1 MRVIRGFLA
10 ITILALVIFV
20 VIEQIDNSPEEVITD
35 VTNVVKEGSHVL
47 QSKVQ
52 PEESPSVELEGD
64 IYQWIGESEQKLKE
78 NLGDPNRVDK
88 SAYGYEWLVYNS
100 SESQYIQF
108 GVEEGK
114 IISVYATG
122 DNLEI
127 APVQSGASY
136 EAVND
141 TFNFSD
147 EISYN
152 DGLSSYTFRLTEDD
166 MKKRPLVQVDDS
178 VFVQFYF
185 DTFTSSLSSVRI
197 LTANTLL
204 LHRPYE
210 IEYRGNLP
218 EQPELTEE
226 QWNTVQAGMEQQVF
240 DISNVIRH
248 VHEKSHLEWDEKVS
262 KVAYDHSKDM
272 YENNYFSHFS
282 LNGDGLKERLE
293 AGEVLY
299 ASAGENIAA
308 QYPDAPSAMEG
319 WLNSEGHR
327 EALLSEDYNHLGVGV
342 YRFYYTQNFLGK
354 AL

>member
-20 VIEQIDNSPEEVITD
+20 VIEQIDNSQEEVITD
-35 VTNVVKEGSHVL
+35 VTNVVKESSHVL

-52 PEESPSVELEGD
+52 PEESPLIELEGD
-64 IYQWIGESEQKLKE
+64 IFQWIGESENKLKE
-78 NLGDPNRVDK
+78 DLGEPNRVDK
-88 SAYGYEWLVYNS
+88 SAYGYEWLVYNG

-108 GVEEGK
+108 GVEEEE

-122 DNLEI
+122 DDLQIE
-127 APVQSGASY
+127 PVQSGTTY
-136 EAVND
+136 EEVND
-141 TFNFSD
+141 TFNFNN

-152 DGLSSYTFRLTEDD
+152 EGLSSYTFRLTEED
-166 MKKRPLVQVDDS
+166 MKTRPLVKVDDS

-218 EQPELTEE
+218 EQPELTDE
-226 QWNTVQAGMEQQVF
+226 QWNTVQKGMEQQVF

-248 VHEKSHLEWDEKVS
+248 VHEKSHLEWDENVS
-262 KVAYDHSKDM
+262 EVAYEHSKDM
-272 YENNYFSHFS
+272 HDNNYFSHIS

-299 ASAGENIAA
+299 VSAGENIAA
-308 QYPDAPSAMEG
+308 QYPDAASAMEG

-327 EALLSEDYNHLGVGV
+327 EALLSDDYNHLGVGV